1 MKKIGI
7 DQTSAWLFAIFLS
20 CASFA
25 SIYFLLDMLATDPSQ
40 RMLEEIANMESLE
53 QIDEGDASPEEEA
66 SIQPEERLPP
76 ENNLAESKNLGGVT
90 PWSYRGRSG
99 PDFWGSLSDDYMDCQ
114 IGREQSPIDINNPI
128 RSGELKNLVFYY
140 KPSSVTIIN
149 DGHSI
154 SGSFSPGNYLEYQGN
169 SFSLVSFSLHLPS
182 EHTVDGIP
190 FDMEMQFVHR
200 SGDGKSLNLG
210 IFIEEGNRPNKF
222 LSGLWKGMPKKPQ
235 QSGGEVRLDLMKIL
249 PKNHKYY
256 AYKGSQ
262 TTPPCREGV
271 EWLLLVQTIKV
282 SSKQIDEFIEIYRN
296 NSRPIQAINKRSVFV
311 SSNR

>member
-1 MKKIGI
+1 MKKMGI
-7 DQTSAWLFAIFLS
+7 DQTSAWLFAIILT

-25 SIYFLLDMLATDPSQ
+25 SIYLLLDMLATDPSQ
-40 RMLEEIANMESLE
+40 RMVEEIAMMEATDDEESSEPEKLE
-53 QIDEGDASPEEEA
+53 KEDASSQEPQQA
-66 SIQPEERLPP
+66 PVKSSQ
-76 ENNLAESKNLGGVT
+76 SMGGIT
-90 PWSYRGRSG
+90 PWSYRGKSG

-128 RSGELKNLVFYY
+128 RTGELKNLIFRY
-140 KPSSVTIIN
+140 KASSVDIVN

-154 SGSFSPGNYLEYQGN
+154 SGSFNPGNYLEYQGA

-190 FDMEMQFVHR
+190 FDMELQLVHQ
-200 SGDGKSLNLG
+200 GDNGKSLNLG
-210 IFIEEGNRPNKF
+210 IFIEEGNRPNKY
-222 LSGLWKGMPKKPQ
+222 LAPVWKRMPKKAQ
-235 QSGGEVRLDLMKIL
+235 QSGGEVTLDLMKLL
-249 PKNHKYY
+249 PKNRKYN
-256 AYKGSQ
+256 AYQGSQ

-271 EWLLLVQTIKV
+271 EWLLLVQAIKV

-296 NSRPIQAINKRSVFV
+296 NSRPIQGINKRSEFV

>member
-1 MKKIGI
+1 MKKMGI
-7 DQTSAWLFAIFLS
+7 DQTSAWLFAIILT

-25 SIYFLLDMLATDPSQ
+25 SIYLLLDMLATDPSQ
-40 RMLEEIANMESLE
+40 RMVEEIAMMEATDDEESSEPEKLE
-53 QIDEGDASPEEEA
+53 KEDASSQEPQQA
-66 SIQPEERLPP
+66 PVKSSQ
-76 ENNLAESKNLGGVT
+76 SMGGIT
-90 PWSYRGRSG
+90 PWSYRGKSG

-128 RSGELKNLVFYY
+128 RTGELKNLIFRY
-140 KPSSVTIIN
+140 KASSVDIVN

-154 SGSFSPGNYLEYQGN
+154 SGSFNPGNYLEYQGA

-190 FDMEMQFVHR
+190 FDMELQLVHQ
-200 SGDGKSLNLG
+200 GDNGKSLNLG
-210 IFIEEGNRPNKF
+210 IFIEEGNRPNKY
-222 LSGLWKGMPKKPQ
+222 LAPVWKRMPKKAQ
-235 QSGGEVRLDLMKIL
+235 QSGGEVTLDLMKLL
-249 PKNHKYY
+249 PKNRKYY
-256 AYKGSQ
+256 AYQGSQ

-271 EWLLLVQTIKV
+271 EWLFLVQAIKV

-296 NSRPIQAINKRSVFV
+296 NSRPIQGINIRSVFV

>member
-1 MKKIGI
+1 MKKMGI
-7 DQTSAWLFAIFLS
+7 DQTSAWLFAIILT

-25 SIYFLLDMLATDPSQ
+25 SIYLLLDMLATDPSQ
-40 RMLEEIANMESLE
+40 RMVEEIAMMEATDDEESSEPEKLE
-53 QIDEGDASPEEEA
+53 KEDASSQEPQQA
-66 SIQPEERLPP
+66 PVKSSQ
-76 ENNLAESKNLGGVT
+76 SMGGIT
-90 PWSYRGRSG
+90 PWSYRGKSG

-128 RSGELKNLVFYY
+128 RTGELKNLIFRY
-140 KPSSVTIIN
+140 KASSVDIVN

-154 SGSFSPGNYLEYQGN
+154 SGSFNPGNYLEYQGA

-190 FDMEMQFVHR
+190 FDMELQLVHQ
-200 SGDGKSLNLG
+200 GDNGKSLNLG
-210 IFIEEGNRPNKF
+210 IFIEEGNRPNKY
-222 LSGLWKGMPKKPQ
+222 LAPVWKRMPKKAQ
-235 QSGGEVRLDLMKIL
+235 QSGGEVTLDLMKLL
-249 PKNHKYY
+249 PKNRKYY
-256 AYKGSQ
+256 AYQGSQ

-271 EWLLLVQTIKV
+271 EWLLLVQAIKV

-296 NSRPIQAINKRSVFV
+296 NSRPIQGINKRSVFV